1 MLLPDPPRAP
11 AAARGGT
18 LKGRF
23 ICVPGQI
30 AGKRAV
36 WADTRS
42 HAAAA
47 VAALS
52 PGAADAERGR
62 GQKGALGE
70 QPGRSLASEEAKKT
84 TQASLS
90 LLTTPAIWSLGCSG
104 R

>member
-36 WADTRS
+36 RADTRS
-42 HAAAA
+42 HAA